1 MSIAEKLTSIAEKQ
15 IDVYNAGKQK
25 GYDQGYREGEMA
37 GWIEGEEAGRK
48 AEYDRFWD
56 TYQQNGKRTN
66 YANAFGG
73 LGWTD
78 ALFKPKYD
86 IQITDSYMMFRNTQ
100 VTDLSN
106 LSVLLDF
113 SKSTNMQYMFQWA
126 TTNHI
131 GVVDMSYMAGQ
142 THGMF
147 GYTYE
152 LHTIDKIIVTERV
165 IFSSDAFMQANAL
178 SNVTFEGVIGNSIDF
193 QWCPLTKESITN
205 IVEHLSPTVT
215 GKTAT
220 FNKTAKEAAFTDT
233 EWAALIANKTNWT
246 FSLV

>member
-86 IQITDSYMMFRNTQ
+86 IQITDSYMMFRNTR

-113 SKSTNMQYMFQWA
+113 SKSINMQYMFQWA
-126 TTNHI
+126 TTKHI

-142 THGMF
+142 THSMF
-147 GYTYE
+147 GYTDS

-165 IFSSDAFMQANAL
+165 IFSSDAFMEAQVLANI
-178 SNVTFEGVIGNSIDF
+178 TFEGVIGSSINF
-193 QWCPLTKESITN
+193 QWCPLTKASITN
-205 IVEHLSPTVT
+205 IVEHLSATAT
-215 GKTAT
+215 GQTAT
-220 FNKTAKEAAFTDT
+220 FKKTAKEAAFTDT
-233 EWAALIANKTNWT
+233 EWAALIADKTNWT